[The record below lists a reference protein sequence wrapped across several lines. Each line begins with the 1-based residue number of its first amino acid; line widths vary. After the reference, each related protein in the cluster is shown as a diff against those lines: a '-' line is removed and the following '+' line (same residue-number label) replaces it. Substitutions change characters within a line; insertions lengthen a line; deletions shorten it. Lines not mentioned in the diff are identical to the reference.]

1 MSLRPLLLGLLAA
14 SCLAG
19 SAAIAAPAYSVV
31 QKVAGPDGGW
41 DYASFDPVLR
51 RVYVSRGD
59 GVMVIDADSGAATA
73 HFADGARVHS
83 VVPIPGSDEIL
94 TTNGNDNSARILSA
108 KDGSLRASVPTG
120 KGPDAAVFD
129 PATRKVFVMDHAG
142 GDITIV
148 DVAAR
153 KASGSI
159 PVGGDL
165 EFAAVDG
172 KGRLYVNVEDKG
184 EIAVVDT
191 LGGKLVTR
199 YALKDCVEPSGLV
212 FTTGG
217 MLIAACAN
225 GVAKVLDAGSGAE
238 VATLKIGARPDAVIY
253 DPGRRLAFV
262 PAGGDGT
269 LTVLSI
275 DGPRKVSVAGS
286 VATERGA
293 RTGTT
298 DPKSGR
304 IYLPTAQYTPPSAP
318 GQRPGIVPG
327 SFKVLVLAP
336 G

>member
-1 MSLRPLLLGLLAA
+1 MTLRPLLLGLLAA
-14 SCLAG
+14 TSLAAA
-19 SAAIAAPAYSVV
+19 SAKAAPAYNVV

-41 DYASFDPVLR
+41 DYASFDPVHR
-51 RVYVSRGD
+51 RVYISRGD
-59 GVMVIDADSGAATA
+59 GVMVIDADTGAATA

-108 KDGSLRASVPTG
+108 RDGSLLASVPTG

-129 PATRKVFVMDHAG
+129 PATGKVFVMDHAG
-142 GDITIV
+142 GDITII
-148 DVAAR
+148 DAAAR
-153 KASGSI
+153 KATGSI

-191 LGGKLVTR
+191 VAGKTLTR
-199 YALKDCVEPSGLV
+199 YALKGCEEPSGLV
-212 FTTGG
+212 LTTEG

-225 GVAKVLDAGSGAE
+225 GVAKVLDASSGSE

-253 DPGRRLAFV
+253 DPGRKLAFV

-275 DGPRKVSVAGS
+275 DGPRAVSVAGS
-286 VATERGA
+286 APTARGA
-293 RTGTT
+293 RTGTM
-298 DPKSGR
+298 DPKTGR
-304 IYLPTAQYTPPSAP
+304 IYLPTAEYTPPPAP
-318 GQRPGIVPG
+318 GQRPGMVPG